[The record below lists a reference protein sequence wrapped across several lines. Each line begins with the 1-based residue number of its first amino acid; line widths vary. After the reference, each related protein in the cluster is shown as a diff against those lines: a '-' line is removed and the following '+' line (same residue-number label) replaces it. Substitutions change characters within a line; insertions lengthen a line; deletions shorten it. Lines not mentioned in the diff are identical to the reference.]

1 MNPKKQGLIGRVYC
15 YCKQIKPPKTMK
27 QKLEKSYLVTKG
39 KCTTSAVRENRNEKH
54 HYLCININKT

>member
-27 QKLEKSYLVTKG
+27 QKLEKSYF
-39 KCTTSAVRENRNEKH
+39 S
-54 HYLCININKT
+54 Y